1 MAKRNVLN
9 SPRLLKLKKQRRR
22 VVLGKILIL
31 FFGLGIIFSLSV
43 FLSRLDSLNIGEIQI
58 VGHKAVN
65 TGMINEVVKQE
76 IAGYYF
82 WFFPKTN
89 FLIYPQNKIKT
100 ELKNKFKTIKD
111 ISINDKNM
119 KILVVSLTEREAKYT
134 WCGKTWP
141 ETGAETPK
149 CYFTDR
155 DGYIFNEAP
164 YFSGEVYF
172 KLYGPINGETALG
185 SYFSENNFSRLI
197 LFKETL
203 EALKLKPAVLSIM
216 ADGNT
221 KIFLSG
227 KTASGTGPEIIFK
240 LDFDFKKIAEN
251 LETAFKTESLR
262 SKFESKYSA
271 LKYIDL
277 RFDNKIYYK
286 FD

>member
-1 MAKRNVLN
+1 MTKRNVLN

-22 VVLGKILIL
+22 IVLGKILIL
-31 FFGLGIIFSLSV
+31 FFGLGTIFSLLIY
-43 FLSRLDSLNIGEIQI
+43 LSRFNSLNIGEIQI
-58 VGHKAVN
+58 VGNKAVD
-65 TGMINEVVKQE
+65 TEMINEVVKQE

-89 FLIYPQNKIKT
+89 FLIYPQHKIAT

-111 ISINDKNM
+111 IFINDKNM

-134 WCGKTWP
+134 WFGKTWP
-141 ETGAETPK
+141 EMGVETPK

-172 KLYGPINGETALG
+172 KLYGQINGETALG
-185 SYFSENNFSRLI
+185 SYFSENNFPRLI
-197 LFKETL
+197 LFKKML
-203 EALKLKPAVLSIM
+203 EALKLKPAALSIM
-216 ADGNT
+216 ADGNA
-221 KIFLSG
+221 KIFLSE
-227 KTASGTGPEIIFK
+227 KNASGTGPEIIFK

-277 RFDNKIYYK
+277 RFDNKIYY
-286 FD
+286 